1 MPIFGSKSKSINNF
15 NVSTINTFMFAYDQ
29 NAKKNKTRS
38 NNVLYKTQSILS
50 LGQNN

>member
-29 NAKKNKTRS
+29 NAKKKQD
-38 NNVLYKTQSILS
+38 KIE
-50 LGQNN
+50 